1 MLPACKLTNSRVSQT
16 REHLVRLGLLAVVP
30 VEEVSD
36 FGPVESDHV
45 TPVAACKT
53 LENVRALGLRHV
65 AHESLQNTPKCP
77 DQFSWNVK
85 GEALT
90 VDKREKNLS
99 VLAAG
104 PPQQKLTKGA
114 GMQIGWICTHREEF
128 LDVVKKRRVVHSCTN
143 VEL

>member
-85 GEALT
+85 GGALT

-114 GMQIGWICTHREEF
+114 GMHIGWICMHREEV
-128 LDVVKKRRVVHSCTN
+128 LDVVEKRRIVHGRAN
-143 VEL
+143 IEL